1 MSYLATYVYTY
12 AVLYVQCISGADPG
26 FSEGGSEHRGGSL
39 NQGVWGVQPPR
50 SYRVLH
56 F

>member
-1 MSYLATYVYTY
+1 M
-12 AVLYVQCISGADPG
+12 QMCILKWLVSV
-26 FSEGGSEHRGGSL
+26 SESESVSASERIRTFQLPHRGGSL
-39 NQGVWGVQPPR
+39 KQGVWGVQPPR